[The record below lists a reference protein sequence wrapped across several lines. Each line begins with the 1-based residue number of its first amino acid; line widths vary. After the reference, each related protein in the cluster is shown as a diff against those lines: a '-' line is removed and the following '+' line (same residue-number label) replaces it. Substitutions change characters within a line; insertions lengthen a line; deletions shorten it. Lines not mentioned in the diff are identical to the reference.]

1 MSKAGVARGAAALG
15 VTRVV
20 TNLAN
25 LAALVVL
32 ARLLTPQDFGLV
44 AICTTVLGILVALTE
59 LSVGSAL
66 VQRHEVTREH
76 IDSAWTMALVR
87 SAMIAGGFALAA
99 QPLAWLYGDDRLA
112 PLFVLS
118 GITGALSGLT
128 NPLVVLRT
136 REMSFKPMILL
147 QIVQKL
153 SALVISIALAL
164 WLRNYWAIIVG
175 SAIGGALGTVLSYLV
190 VPYRPR
196 FTLSRAK
203 DLLGFSSWLFLGQ
216 AMNVINW
223 RFDQLIIGLFLPP
236 AQLGAYSMADN
247 ISAIPSREATTPLVQ
262 TLFPSFARMQGDKER
277 LRRAYQVAQGAIGIV
292 ALPVAVG
299 FALLAEPMVRV
310 ALGPKWMI
318 AVPLIEIIGLCYAMQ
333 TLVTGSRPL
342 AMAEGATRA
351 LFVRDLWG
359 LMLRVPCVT
368 AGLAGWGL
376 MGLVWGR
383 LLSSVIGLVITS
395 ALVTKLTGLSGLD
408 QLRAH
413 RRTIAGVAVMSAA
426 VLLADHELLKL
437 GTGPM
442 ARIALLA
449 PLGAVAYVGSL
460 HLLWLASGRCAG
472 AEAELLGLL
481 RGAIARVRKKSVSP
495 VVSTGVS

>member
-25 LAALVVL
+25 LASLVVL

-44 AICTTVLGILVALTE
+44 AICTTVLGVLVALTE
-59 LSVGSAL
+59 LSMGSAL
-66 VQRHEVTREH
+66 VQRKEVTREH
-76 IDSAWTMALVR
+76 IDSAWTMALLR

-128 NPLVVLRT
+128 NPLVALRT
-136 REMSFKPMILL
+136 RQMSFKPLILL
-147 QIVQKL
+147 QVVQKL
-153 SALVISIALAL
+153 SALVISIGLAL

-175 SAIGGALGTVLSYLV
+175 SAIGGAFGTILSYLV

-196 FTLSRAK
+196 LSLARSRE
-203 DLLGFSSWLFLGQ
+203 LLGFSSWLFLGQ
-216 AMNVINW
+216 AMNVLNW

-247 ISAIPSREATTPLVQ
+247 VSAIPSRETTTPLVQ
-262 TLFPSFARMQGDKER
+262 TLFPSFARMQGDRPR
-277 LRRAYQVAQGAIGIV
+277 LRHAYQIAQGAIGIV

-299 FALLAEPMVRV
+299 FMLLAEPMVRV

-351 LFVRDLWG
+351 LFVRDTWG
-359 LMLRVPCVT
+359 LVLRVPFVT
-368 AGLAGWGL
+368 VGLMGWGL

-383 LLSSVIGLVITS
+383 LISSVIGLAITS
-395 ALVTKLTGLSGLD
+395 ALVTKLTGLSGLE

-413 RRTIAGVAVMSAA
+413 RRTIACVVAMAAA
-426 VLLADHELLKL
+426 VLLADHELIKL
-437 GTGPM
+437 GAGPM
-442 ARIALLA
+442 ARIAVLA
-449 PLGAVAYVGSL
+449 PLGALVYVGSL
-460 HLLWLASGRCAG
+460 QLLWLASGRCAG
-472 AEAELLGLL
+472 AEAELLALL
-481 RGAIARVRKKSVSP
+481 RASFARFRRNPPSP
-495 VVSTGVS
+495 AVSTGVS